1 MPMDGENDREQQSN
15 IARFFYFYIRQSYKN
30 STWISKKSQ
39 DWGSLN
45 QVERQSIELNKA
57 PMYSND
63 HLLLQCVSFQQK
75 YVSDLG
81 TAIWLYTTAIRLT
94 ATIMS
99 NNNNINTSDSNNNVS
114 QLQH

>member
-30 STWISKKSQ
+30 STWISKKRQ
-39 DWGSLN
+39 ERGSLK
-45 QVERQSIELNKA
+45 QVEKQSIELNKA

-63 HLLLQCVSFQQK
+63 HLLLQCVFFQQK

-81 TAIWLYTTAIRLT
+81 TAIWLYTTA
-94 ATIMS
+94 TIKS
-99 NNNNINTSDSNNNVS
+99 NNYNINTSDSNNNVS